1 LDQHLLS
8 SQVLGERVMWL
19 FERISPAVL
28 VGRGFVQQIIS
39 AWSGSRWMKS
49 RRLLIENWEGSFT
62 NDEP

>member
-1 LDQHLLS
+1 
-8 SQVLGERVMWL
+8 MWL

-49 RRLLIENWEGSFT
+49 RRLLIENWEDSFT
-62 NDEP
+62 NDEPWTMNNK